1 MANGVIIIELE
12 IARELI
18 QLVKPHA
25 ILYKNRNNGCNL
37 LIERRALWNEIAN
50 KMNQIS
56 GVNMRE

>member
-1 MANGVIIIELE
+1 MIIEQE

-18 QLVKPHA
+18 QLVKPHE
-25 ILYKNRNNGCNL
+25 ILYDIKTSGSSHL
-37 LIERRALWNEIAN
+37 FERRALWHQIAN